1 MSNPSGGGQNQPN
14 EGWSGLD
21 KTEQS
26 HETAQPAYPGK
37 QYLDPYSGAPLQ
49 DPNVSGQP
57 YPSQPYPGQPYPSQ
71 PYPGQPYPQ
80 QPYGSPYPMPPQR
93 GTNGMAI
100 GSLVT
105 SIACLLVFG
114 GIGSFIGA
122 ILGHVAL
129 GQIKRTGEQGRGLAI
144 AGIIIG
150 WVATALW
157 LIVAVI
163 VIWILA
169 VAANTTP
176 SQY

>member
-1 MSNPSGGGQNQPN
+1 
-14 EGWSGLD
+14 
-21 KTEQS
+21 
-26 HETAQPAYPGK
+26 
-37 QYLDPYSGAPLQ
+37 
-49 DPNVSGQP
+49 
-57 YPSQPYPGQPYPSQ
+57 
-71 PYPGQPYPQ
+71 
-80 QPYGSPYPMPPQR
+80 
-93 GTNGMAI
+93 MAI